1 MVVVE
6 VSVVVKTLVSKMTTL
21 TSDNTTKNLF
31 VGSTKLTSLKITVR
45 KASTIPTS
53 SITKS
58 KTRVASTTKTT
69 SKTLVMSSK
78 LTTKTTNKVDTDRNR
93 CRKTSTTPTVR
104 STTSAELPP
113 NKSLTLNQQK
123 VEATDPLPNN
133 NTVNKFTSSRPTT
146 KKTSLS
152 LRRST
157 PMVIAT
163 SSIKKISI
171 KKLSHPAQLI

>member
-21 TSDNTTKNLF
+21 TSDNTTKNLL

-45 KASTIPTS
+45 KASTIQTF

-58 KTRVASTTKTT
+58 KTRVASTTRTT
-69 SKTLVMSSK
+69 SKTLAMSSK
-78 LTTKTTNKVDTDRNR
+78 LTTTTTNEVDTDHNR
-93 CRKTSTTPTVR
+93 CRKTSTTPTER

-113 NKSLTLNQQK
+113 NKSLTLNHQK